1 MTELNANAIPV
12 GSVIITPAE
21 MYREMQDI
29 GRKVDRLTLVIDP
42 ALDTLRTAVTETRAH
57 MEVMVAERRT
67 EDAKLDGRVRALEN
81 WRWFVLGIAVVFGPV
96 GGYALS
102 VLLGGR

>member
-1 MTELNANAIPV
+1 MTEMRADLIPG
-12 GSVIITPAE
+12 GSVIITPTK
-21 MYREMQDI
+21 MYEEMQEI
-29 GRKVDRLTLVIDP
+29 GRKVDRLTTVIDP
-42 ALDTLRTAVTETRAH
+42 SLDTLRTAVTETRAH

-81 WRWFVLGIAVVFGPV
+81 WRWFVLGVAVVFGPV

-102 VLLGGR
+102 VVLGGR